1 MTEYI
6 PRDIPIYCLCDK
18 ENEIDINR
26 AQTTWD
32 VFHQRWGLWNFKRQ
46 LRMTRRHQAV
56 AVLQGFNNNL
66 LAGSIGFSLST
77 RQFIRLFQLLDI
89 VRIFHKIRA
98 LDTPVIVVQAGTT
111 LKYDIPARYMDN
123 DISFFRMAPNN
134 LAPDQRAGF
143 MVSPAYAKSA
153 YSFFMKEVFAD
164 DYKLFE
170 FFKQDE
176 KERFYSS
183 DQIIGAMP
191 NCKHNI
197 DELINM
203 TNEESFGA
211 FV

>member
-1 MTEYI
+1 MTEFI
-6 PRDIPIYCLCDK
+6 PRDIPVYCFWDK
-18 ENEIDINR
+18 ENEIDKNR
-26 AQTTWD
+26 ALTTQD
-32 VFHQRWGLWNFKRQ
+32 VFRERWGLWNVIPQR
-46 LRMTRRHQAV
+46 RITRVQDAMG
-56 AVLQGFNNNL
+56 VLYGFNNKL
-66 LAGSIGFSLST
+66 LSNIGFTLST
-77 RQFIRLFQLLDI
+77 RQFIRLFQLLDL

-98 LDTPVIVVQAGTT
+98 LDTPVVIVYAGTT

-123 DISFFRMAPNN
+123 DISFFKMAPNN
-134 LAPDQRAGF
+134 VAPDQRAGF

-164 DYKLFE
+164 DYQLFD

-176 KERFYSS
+176 KERFYSVEN
-183 DQIIGAMP
+183 ILRAMP